1 MSKDK
6 LLEKLESGKV
16 GTDEQIAE
24 IESRI
29 QFHEDTLKVQDDL
42 FEAKRAINIIA
53 ADKPKI
59 IKPEF
64 EFHNNDEYW
73 ALESKIR
80 LLNFKSEEL
89 NHKIRRE
96 GLVKTIE
103 QQKKELMRMKG
114 E

>member
-6 LLEKLESGKV
+6 LLEQLESGRI
-16 GTDEQIAE
+16 GTEEQIKE
-24 IESRI
+24 QEDKIS
-29 QFHEDTLKVQDDL
+29 FHEETLKVQDEL
-42 FEAKRAINIIA
+42 FEAKKAINILA

-80 LLNFKSEEL
+80 LLNFKIEEL

-103 QQKKELMRMKG
+103 QQKKELQRLKG